1 MSKAENLKNILF
13 KIGLHF
19 LRLMVNIGNIVKN
32 RRENMKYFNF
42 TICNSNSF
50 INGLI
55 VYISEILSIR

>member
-19 LRLMVNIGNIVKN
+19 LRLMVNIVRN
-32 RRENMKYFNF
+32 RRENMKYFDF